1 MRTPISRI
9 EKIAGL
15 FIIGALTALG
25 ALIIFPGLVSGRYLN
40 LFDLT
45 LKAPDGIG
53 LASGDKVI
61 LQGVQVGEVRRLEFD
76 DAGGVIVR
84 LKVYP
89 VHRNQ
94 IRVGT
99 RALLVPPVVMGSP
112 SVKLLPGEGE
122 ALPDDSVL
130 VAERESSPLEGVG
143 RIGASLEQTFERV
156 NARLDQMEGILAG
169 AQEMIDTA
177 RSLRPDIE
185 QSSAALRRSI
195 AHVEKTMENLPG
207 IAARS
212 EALLDD
218 ARRVL
223 ESMKRNLVIRANL
236 PADDD
241 VGMLPASW
249 RGPARER

>member
-15 FIIGALTALG
+15 FIIAALTALA

-76 DAGGVIVR
+76 DAGGVVVR
-84 LKVYP
+84 LKIYP
-89 VHRNQ
+89 VHRKQ

-99 RALLVPPVVMGSP
+99 KALLVPPIVMGSP
-112 SVKLLPGEGE
+112 RVKLLPGEGE

-130 VAERESSPLEGVG
+130 VAERESSPLEGIG
-143 RIGASLEQTFERV
+143 RIGATLEQTFERV
-156 NARLDQMEGILAG
+156 NARLDQTQGILAG
-169 AQEMIDTA
+169 VQEMVDTA

-185 QSSAALRRSI
+185 ESSAALRRSV
-195 AHVEKTMENLPG
+195 AHVEKTLENLPG
-207 IAARS
+207 IAGRS

-223 ESMKRNLVIRANL
+223 ESLKRNFVIRANL

-249 RGPARER
+249 RGPSRER

>member
-15 FIIGALTALG
+15 FIIAALTALA
-25 ALIIFPGLVSGRYLN
+25 ALIIFPGVVSGRYLN

-45 LKAPDGIG
+45 LRAPDGIG

-61 LQGVQVGEVRRLEFD
+61 LQGVQVGVVRRLEFD
-76 DAGGVIVR
+76 DTGGVVVR

-99 RALLVPPVVMGSP
+99 KALLVPPAVMGSP

-122 ALPDDSVL
+122 PLPDDSVL
-130 VAERESSPLEGVG
+130 AAERESSPLEGVG
-143 RIGASLEQTFERV
+143 RIGAALEQTFERV
-156 NARLDQMEGILAG
+156 NARLDQTERILAG
-169 AQEMIDTA
+169 VQEMIDTA
-177 RSLRPDIE
+177 RSLRPHIE
-185 QSSAALRRSI
+185 ESSASLRRSI
-195 AHVEKTMENLPG
+195 AHMEKTTEALPG
-207 IAARS
+207 IAGRS
-212 EALLDD
+212 GTLLDD

-223 ESMKRNLVIRANL
+223 ESLKRNIVIRANL
-236 PADDD
+236 PSEDGA
-241 VGMLPASW
+241 GMLPASW

>member
-15 FIIGALTALG
+15 FIIAALTALA
-25 ALIIFPGLVSGRYLN
+25 ALIIFPGVVSGRYLN

-76 DAGGVIVR
+76 DSGGVIVR

-89 VHRNQ
+89 LHQKQLRA
-94 IRVGT
+94 GT
-99 RALLVPPVVMGSP
+99 RALLVPPAVMGSP

-122 ALPDDSVL
+122 PLPDDSVI

-143 RIGASLEQTFERV
+143 RIGAALEQTVERV
-156 NARLDQMEGILAG
+156 NARLDQTERILAG
-169 AQEMIDTA
+169 VQEMIDTA
-177 RSLRPDIE
+177 RSLRPDMEESI
-185 QSSAALRRSI
+185 AALRRSL
-195 AHVEKTMENLPG
+195 AYVERATENLPG
-207 IAARS
+207 IAGRS

-223 ESMKRNLVIRANL
+223 ESLKRNFVIRANL
-236 PADDD
+236 PAEDE
-241 VGMLPASW
+241 VGLLPASW
-249 RGPARER
+249 RGPGHQ

>member
-15 FIIGALTALG
+15 FIIAALTALA

-40 LFDLT
+40 LFDLS
-45 LKAPDGIG
+45 LRAPDGIG

-76 DAGGVIVR
+76 ESGGVVVR

-94 IRVGT
+94 IREGT
-99 RALLVPPVVMGSP
+99 RALLVPPMVMGSP
-112 SVKLLPGEGE
+112 SVKLLPGQGG
-122 ALPDDSVL
+122 ALPDGSVL
-130 VAERESSPLEGVG
+130 AAERESSPLEGVG
-143 RIGASLEQTFERV
+143 RIGNALEQTFERV
-156 NARLDQMEGILAG
+156 NARLDQTEGILAG
-169 AQEMIDTA
+169 VQEMIDTA
-177 RSLRPDIE
+177 RSLRPDIQE
-185 QSSAALRRSI
+185 SSGALKRSI

-207 IAARS
+207 IAGRS

-223 ESMKRNLVIRANL
+223 ESLKRNFVIRANL
-236 PADDD
+236 PAEDEL
-241 VGMLPASW
+241 GMLPASW
-249 RGPARER
+249 RGPTR